1 MKTPTY
7 SVNKVWHVGEM
18 DISLKLENS
27 HEGNGLSISECPKVW
42 EFIAR
47 CGGRSFNELTKET
60 GEFLDYHQ
68 LREEDIQ
75 QIIQWG
81 IHEGLIEIR
90 DSFKYILYDENGE
103 EMYGVCDSYE
113 EALCEANE
121 EEELVQLLPKQPY
134 ATEKMKIRV
143 MGKAEP
149 VLVEQLLAILYTEDV
164 LDLDGVWFHD
174 DFSPH
179 AYSAPRGVILPT
191 QISTWKRAIV
201 DENEV
206 PQWNRWE

>member
-1 MKTPTY
+1 
-7 SVNKVWHVGEM
+7 
-18 DISLKLENS
+18 
-27 HEGNGLSISECPKVW
+27 
-42 EFIAR
+42 
-47 CGGRSFNELTKET
+47 
-60 GEFLDYHQ
+60 LDYHQ

-81 IHEGLIEIR
+81 INEGLIEIR

-121 EEELVQLLPKQPY
+121 EEELVKLLPKQPY

-149 VLVEQLLAILYTEDV
+149 VMVEQLLAILYTEMF
-164 LDLDGVWFHD
+164 W
-174 DFSPH
+174 
-179 AYSAPRGVILPT
+179 I
-191 QISTWKRAIV
+191 
-201 DENEV
+201 
-206 PQWNRWE
+206 